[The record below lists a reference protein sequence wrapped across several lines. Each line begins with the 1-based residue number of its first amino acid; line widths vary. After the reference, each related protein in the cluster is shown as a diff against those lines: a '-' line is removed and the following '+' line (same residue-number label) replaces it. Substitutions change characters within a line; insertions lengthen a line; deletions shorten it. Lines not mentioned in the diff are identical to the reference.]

1 MTRFS
6 VPASPVERKAFLNR
20 ILCAPGADLR
30 FRELAE
36 TGVLEEL
43 IPEVAALQGVTQPP
57 EFHPEGDVFE
67 HTMLMLRH
75 MVFPDLLLGWSVLLH
90 DVGKPLTR
98 SVEESGRIR
107 FFSHE
112 EKGAVMAE
120 EILRRFEF
128 PEQEISVI
136 VHAVRN
142 HMRFA
147 SVTGMRK
154 AKLQR
159 LIQEAH
165 FGLELELH
173 RLDCISCHG
182 KMQCFDFL
190 LKEVLQMPVPEA
202 PAWVTG
208 KDLLALGVSPGR
220 KMGELLQ
227 KLKEL
232 QSRGRFANPQQAL
245 EYAKKRIENL

>member
-1 MTRFS
+1 MINFS
-6 VPASPVERKAFLNR
+6 VPASPGAKGELLSR
-20 ILCAPGADLR
+20 ILCAPRADLF
-30 FRELAE
+30 FRELAKE
-36 TGVLEEL
+36 GALEEL
-43 IPEVAALQGVTQPP
+43 LPEVAALQGVTQPP

-75 MVFPDLLLGWSVLLH
+75 TAFPDLLLGWSVLLH
-90 DVGKPLTR
+90 DIGKPLTR

-112 EKGAVMAE
+112 EKGAELAE
-120 EILRRFEF
+120 EILKRLEF
-128 PEQEISVI
+128 PEEDTAVI

-147 SVTGMRK
+147 SVMDMRK
-154 AKLQR
+154 SKVQR
-159 LIQEAH
+159 LLQEKH
-165 FGLELELH
+165 FGMELELH

-190 LKEVLQMPVPEA
+190 LEEVLQMPLPEA
-202 PAWVTG
+202 PAMVTG
-208 KDLLALGVSPGR
+208 KDLLALGVVPGR
-220 KMGELLQ
+220 KMGELLK

-245 EYAKKRIENL
+245 EYAKKRIEYL